1 MDIQVYED
9 IFNGLV
15 EYNRK
20 VDEFETAIVPY
31 PTTDTTFPFVAL
43 EETRNVA
50 DQRYNTCFNRV
61 SSVGYKVEIYAKDIG
76 TLDKQTIA
84 RKKAKQIDDYMTN
97 NVGLTR
103 IAFATNN
110 LVNDAS
116 QYRITMTY
124 NGTLFE
130 NRRKFI

>member
-15 EYNRK
+15 EYNSK
-20 VDEFETAIVPY
+20 VDEFDNVVVPY
-31 PTTDTTFPFVAL
+31 PTTDTTFPFTAL
-43 EETRNVA
+43 EEIRNVA
-50 DQRYNTCFNRV
+50 NPRYNTCFNRI
-61 SSVGYKVEIYAKDIG
+61 SSVGYKVDICAKNIG
-76 TLDKQTIA
+76 SIDKQTIA
-84 RKKAKQIDDYMTN
+84 RKIAKQIDEYMTN

-103 IAFATNN
+103 VSYVPNN

>member
-9 IFNGLV
+9 ILNGLV
-15 EYNRK
+15 EYNKK
-20 VDEFETAIVPY
+20 VTEFGNVVVPF
-31 PTTDTTFPFVAL
+31 PTTNPTYPYTLL

-61 SSVGYKVEIYAKDIG
+61 SSVAYKVEIYAKDIG
-76 TLDKQTIA
+76 KFDKQTIA
-84 RKKAKQIDDYMTN
+84 RQIAKQVDDYMTK

-103 IAFATNN
+103 MAFAPNN

-124 NGTLFE
+124 SGTLFE

>member
-9 IFNGLV
+9 IYESLEVYLEKDN
-15 EYNRK
+15 
-20 VDEFETAIVPY
+20 EFENTLVHY
-31 PTTDTTFPFVAL
+31 PTTDTSYPFTVF
-43 EETRNVA
+43 EEIRNVA
-50 DQRYNTCFNRV
+50 NSRYNTCFNRL

-76 TLDKQTIA
+76 KFDKQTIA
-84 RKKAKQIDDYMTN
+84 RKIAKQVDDFLTN
-97 NVGLTR
+97 YVGLTR
-103 IAFATNN
+103 VTYLPDN

>member
-50 DQRYNTCFNRV
+50 DQRYNTCFNRI

-84 RKKAKQIDDYMTN
+84 RKKAQQIDDYMTN

-103 IAFATNN
+103 VAFVTNN
-110 LVNDAS
+110 IVNDAS
-116 QYRITMTY
+116 EYRITMTY
-124 NGTLFE
+124 NCTQFE